1 MKVDIWTKT
10 TAKSLAVIFGL
21 CLIALG
27 QETVGLFV
35 LTNLGQPTINWS
47 NVEETFEENHPP
59 ILIFTNSET
68 ATGEDTSEF
77 FAKYT
82 EKVNEESE
90 SVQMESVEF
99 ESGELPD
106 PSEVNELM
114 TEVAHKYFEEMEE
127 FEEEKEAFGAYYIYS
142 MD

>member
-1 MKVDIWTKT
+1 
-10 TAKSLAVIFGL
+10 
-21 CLIALG
+21 
-27 QETVGLFV
+27 
-35 LTNLGQPTINWS
+35 
-47 NVEETFEENHPP
+47 
-59 ILIFTNSET
+59 
-68 ATGEDTSEF
+68 
-77 FAKYT
+77 
-82 EKVNEESE
+82 
-90 SVQMESVEF
+90 MESVEF